1 MKARY
6 AGSRMWLSLAL
17 VGLIVSGCTT
27 GSDAT
32 RGLSAAAKPVR
43 YRLAG
48 ADIDLRK
55 NLDAG
60 LAQLQDEKYRDALR
74 SLNRAIWD
82 LERIE
87 SRALRLEELGEALQ
101 ALADTYS
108 GLKRSSWAAD
118 HHRQSA
124 ALADAARQDPGKAP
138 EGSVTRAREAY
149 ARARFR
155 DAVAALGQALV
166 DLQALTPAPARVKRL
181 EETRCYL
188 AFTYFALD
196 ERDRARDELERIAA
210 LDSSLALCTRE
221 APPAIRP
228 LIEAV
233 YRAQRA
239 R

>member
-1 MKARY
+1 MK
-6 AGSRMWLSLAL
+6 WLSLAV
-17 VGLIVSGCTT
+17 VGLIVSGCATV
-27 GSDAT
+27 SDVT
-32 RGLSAAAKPVR
+32 RGLPASKPVR

-48 ADIDLRK
+48 ADVDLRK

-60 LAQLQDEKYRDALR
+60 LAQLQEENYRGALR
-74 SLNRAIWD
+74 SLNRSIWD

-87 SRALRLEELGEALQ
+87 NRALRLEELGEALQ
-101 ALADTYS
+101 ALADTDT

-118 HHRQSA
+118 HRRLSA
-124 ALADAARQDPGKAP
+124 ALADAGRHDPGKAP
-138 EGSVTRAREAY
+138 EGSVTRAREVY

-155 DAVAALGQALV
+155 DAVTALGQALV
-166 DLQALTPAPARVKRL
+166 DLESLTHAPARVKLL

-188 AFTYFALD
+188 VFSYFALD

-210 LDSSLALCTRE
+210 HDSSLAFCTRE

-228 LIEAV
+228 LIDAV
-233 YRAQRA
+233 HRAQRA